1 MRLFPGVVPR
11 PWILTTAERVL
22 GKLLE
27 HPTGK
32 MEEVC
37 TLAPQSVRQP
47 ESKVLSN
54 QGQTLQEL
62 QLWGREPEFVPR
74 WPWSPN

>member
-1 MRLFPGVVPR
+1 MSLLPGVVPR

-22 GKLLE
+22 GKILE

-37 TLAPQSVRQP
+37 ILAQQSVRQP
-47 ESKVLSN
+47 EPKLLSN

-62 QLWGREPEFVPR
+62 QLQCREPEFVPR
-74 WPWSPN
+74 WP

>member
-1 MRLFPGVVPR
+1 MSLLPGVVPR

-37 TLAPQSVRQP
+37 TLAPPSVRQP
-47 ESKVLSN
+47 EPKLLSS

-62 QLWGREPEFVPR
+62 QQWGREPDCAPR

>member
-1 MRLFPGVVPR
+1 MSLLLGVVPK

-27 HPTGK
+27 HPTRK

-37 TLAPQSVRQP
+37 TLAPQSVRQHKP
-47 ESKVLSN
+47 KLLSN
-54 QGQTLQEL
+54 QGQTLQKL
-62 QLWGREPEFVPR
+62 QLRGREPEFVPR

>member
-1 MRLFPGVVPR
+1 MSLLPGVVPR

-37 TLAPQSVRQP
+37 TLRQP
-47 ESKVLSN
+47 EPKLLSN

-62 QLWGREPEFVPR
+62 QPEFVPR